1 MINQLT
7 FFFYHYDYYIVI
19 TVRMIVKIDFY
30 FFQCRTLIPKMQF
43 VKFLKIL
50 HIIVIEIIFV
60 EISVRKWSYFCNI
73 VALDTNYVIM
83 QLIG

>member
-50 HIIVIEIIFV
+50 HIIVIEIIFCRDFRY
-60 EISVRKWSYFCNI
+60 ENG
-73 VALDTNYVIM
+73 VIFATLWLWIQIM
-83 QLIG
+83 